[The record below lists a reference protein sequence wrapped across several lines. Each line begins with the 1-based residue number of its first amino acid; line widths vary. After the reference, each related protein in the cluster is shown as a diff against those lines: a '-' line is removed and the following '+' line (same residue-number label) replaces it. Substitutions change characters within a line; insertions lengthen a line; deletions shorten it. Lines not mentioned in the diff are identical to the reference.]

1 MVMCIIKHGYCSE
14 FSTLQGTS
22 ERCCINDTMHPET
35 EMTRKPAR
43 TNDSALSAFIEKK
56 AEIDAMLARLQA
68 LSDDHFGAGPNQV
81 NWSDLGG
88 LEYQAH
94 LLKQISDFAFGEGEH
109 AA

>member
-1 MVMCIIKHGYCSE
+1 
-14 FSTLQGTS
+14 
-22 ERCCINDTMHPET
+22 
-35 EMTRKPAR
+35 MTRQTAR
-43 TNDSALSAFIEKK
+43 TNDAALAAFIAKK

-68 LSDDHFGAGPNQV
+68 FSDDHFGADPEKV
-81 NWSDLGG
+81 NWSHLGS

>member
-1 MVMCIIKHGYCSE
+1 MI
-14 FSTLQGTS
+14 
-22 ERCCINDTMHPET
+22 
-35 EMTRKPAR
+35 RKPTR
-43 TNDSALSAFIEKK
+43 NNDAALAAFIGKK

-68 LSDDHFGAGPNQV
+68 FSDDHFGADPDQV
-81 NWSDLGG
+81 NWGDLGS